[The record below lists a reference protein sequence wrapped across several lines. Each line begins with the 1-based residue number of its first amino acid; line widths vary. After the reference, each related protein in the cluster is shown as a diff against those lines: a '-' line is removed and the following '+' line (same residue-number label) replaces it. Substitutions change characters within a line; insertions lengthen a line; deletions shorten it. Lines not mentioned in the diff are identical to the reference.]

1 MAAPQLAP
9 FDTAASTFI
18 ASGIVH
24 MEKILLPV
32 DFSEPCLR
40 VVLHAPKFACYF
52 GSEVSLLHV
61 QPATENSA
69 RERLESFGRPYAD
82 AFLGRIH
89 TEVDGLLSHGEFL
102 IGKLRLPW

>member
-32 DFSEPCLR
+32 DFSEPCLGN
-40 VVLHAPKFACYF
+40 Y
-52 GSEVSLLHV
+52 LL
-61 QPATENSA
+61 
-69 RERLESFGRPYAD
+69 D
-82 AFLGRIH
+82 
-89 TEVDGLLSHGEFL
+89 
-102 IGKLRLPW
+102 